1 MRYALAGVA
10 LLLTTLSFSQQQ
22 AEPPPASPPYNT
34 PPTFPEAPQMPPD
47 QKAPP
52 PRALSTTE
60 VEQQIQ
66 DHFNAEPALANS
78 NVGIKADESSVVLTG
93 TVNSDV
99 QHALALRIAQ
109 SYAGDRQVVD
119 KIKLRQQT

>member
-22 AEPPPASPPYNT
+22 ALPPPASPPYTT

-47 QKAPP
+47 QQAPP
-52 PRALSTTE
+52 PQALSTME

-99 QHALALRIAQ
+99 QHALALRIAK
-109 SYAGDRQVVD
+109 SYAGDRKVVD
-119 KIKLRQQT
+119 KIKVRQQT